1 VANFTVIV
9 HGAAELEAAFEEV
22 KVRVDPDVGKTL
34 SAAGRRVRDTAQQLA
49 VSNISNIGPAWS
61 RMKSGRRGTMVY
73 VAGKQHASG
82 GSPRPN
88 LSPLL
93 FNQALLPAAR
103 ANEEGTHAAVEA
115 ALEILFAQKGLK

>member
-1 VANFTVIV
+1 MAGFKVIV
-9 HGAAELEAAFEEV
+9 RGATELEAAFEDV

-34 SAAGRRVRDTAQQLA
+34 SVAGRRVRDAAQRLA
-49 VSNISNIGPAWS
+49 VANISNIGPLWS

-73 VAGKQHASG
+73 VAGAQHAHG
-82 GSPRPN
+82 GSARPN

-103 ANEEGTHAAVEA
+103 ENEQETRAAVEA
-115 ALEILFAQKGLK
+115 ALEVLFASRGLK

>member
-1 VANFTVIV
+1 MAAFKVIV
-9 HGAAELEAAFEEV
+9 HGARELEAAFEEV

-34 SAAGRRVRDTAQQLA
+34 SAAGRVVRDAAQDLA
-49 VSNISNIGPAWS
+49 VANISNIGGPWS

-73 VAGKQHASG
+73 VAGKQHSSG

-103 ANEEGTHAAVEA
+103 ANDENTTRAVEA
-115 ALEILFAQKGLK
+115 ALQLLFASKGLK